1 MTDAQ
6 LLFSLLTSF
15 PSELLDGLSQKLSRF
30 RAGVGIRR
38 RDIISTLHGQ
48 RLEWLKHQ
56 RPYIINWSVSIQT
69 SAALDEGDVIWGIR
83 KSTVEAS
90 IKDRL
95 ERLRDP
101 STALL
106 AAPPG
111 ITADLGK
118 TPAAGSPHK
127 GVAAGRIGLDPP
139 LVEPRSLSESRVDR
153 HDVGELDVEDPV
165 SGDGPQAAKHCLK
178 FLLAPHFWR
187 EDVPPVPGAEREMSC
202 V

>member
-1 MTDAQ
+1 M
-6 LLFSLLTSF
+6 
-15 PSELLDGLSQKLSRF
+15 GR
-30 RAGVGIRR
+30 
-38 RDIISTLHGQ
+38 
-48 RLEWLKHQ
+48 
-56 RPYIINWSVSIQT
+56 
-69 SAALDEGDVIWGIR
+69 IR
-83 KSTVEAS
+83 KPTVEAS

-95 ERLRDP
+95 ERLGDP

-111 ITADLGK
+111 VTTDLGQA
-118 TPAAGSPHK
+118 PAAGSPHK
-127 GVAAGRIGLDPP
+127 SVPARRIGLDPP

-178 FLLAPHFWR
+178 FLLTPHLWR
-187 EDVPPVPGAEREMSC
+187 EDVPAVSGAEREMSC